1 MSSSPNRQS
10 HWNVPFLP
18 FEEAALL
25 QNRAVCTFCTKRMCK
40 GLWTWR
46 MALINMIIAEGQR
59 HFALPDWSS
68 EAHSFVSLPAPAAV
82 CSWLRSALTAAG
94 YRRTNVLS
102 CDPRFLWGWDCCC
115 SCSSSQAVEG
125 TSQTLL
131 SCETTLDCSDFVLS
145 LQQCLSWCA
154 SPWLCVA
161 LIVTVSACSRN
172 TEMAKYGQCFWLT
185 KFC

>member
-1 MSSSPNRQS
+1 MSSSPNCQS

-18 FEEAALL
+18 FEEAVLL
-25 QNRAVCTFCTKRMCK
+25 QNHAVCTFCTKRMCK

-59 HFALPDWSS
+59 HFARPDWNS
-68 EAHSFVSLPAPAAV
+68 EALSFVSLPAPAAV
-82 CSWLRSALTAAG
+82 CSWLPSALTGGWVQTNERSVLRSGFCGAG
-94 YRRTNVLS
+94 TAVA
-102 CDPRFLWGWDCCC
+102 

-131 SCETTLDCSDFVLS
+131 CCETTLVCLDFVLL

-161 LIVTVSACSRN
+161 LIVTVSARSQN